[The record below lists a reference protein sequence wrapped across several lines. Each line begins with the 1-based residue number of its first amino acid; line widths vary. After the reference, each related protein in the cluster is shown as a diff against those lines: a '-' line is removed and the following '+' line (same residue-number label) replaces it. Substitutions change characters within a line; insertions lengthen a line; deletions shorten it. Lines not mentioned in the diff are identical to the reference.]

1 MSLSTTLGKFKHSFP
16 THFLNLNIKDKT
28 IVSISISQGCQKN
41 KEEENITQCFRD
53 KVSEIKKSRFN
64 SWLCYF

>member
-1 MSLSTTLGKFKHSFP
+1 MSLSTTLGKFKHSFQ

-41 KEEENITQCFRD
+41 KEEGNIT
-53 KVSEIKKSRFN
+53 
-64 SWLCYF
+64 LL